1 MKAILSTLKLTLLLV
16 VASSCEKYI
25 DNPQRGTQTLDTYFQ
40 TSDECR
46 NFVNG
51 LYKRLLTHD
60 DWWQLQSSRLA
71 NEMATDDAWMGNTEQ
86 SSSDYNWAAF
96 YAITPT
102 SMGVL
107 GNVYPKRFENIS
119 NCNYAITRIVDAPL
133 GATEV
138 AELVAEAKFCRAYNY
153 LELVC
158 NFGGVPLVLEPIST
172 GEMTLTRAGRDE
184 VYEQIFKDLKEAAA
198 ALSYQT
204 AAQVQG
210 KATKGA
216 CQALLARAYL
226 FSGDYENAYIYADS
240 VIGSSI
246 YQLSS
251 NFLDIWSA
259 YPDKHNG
266 EEAIFELQS
275 SDDGEHEVGCQ
286 LSTLAGGRG
295 EKSSEFPSK
304 DASDVMDGWGWCMPT
319 SDLENC
325 YLSEGD
331 SVRRKSTIAKYM
343 EPVYGDEANNPTYYF
358 NPLANKSQRVV
369 RKFYIPVEIRR
380 TLVNKR
386 MNAPL
391 NIPLLR
397 LAEMYLTR
405 AEAGWYINKSAN
417 DIAAD
422 INIVRD
428 RAKLNPKNGLT
439 GFDLLYAIWKERRM
453 ELAFEGLRLY
463 DIRRQID
470 PATSKTVIEG
480 LMGPNGSFVKYNTQ
494 TSTDAAELGNL
505 VERQDKGILFD
516 PAKHLLWPIP
526 QSEIDRSM
534 KVVTQNPSYN

>member
-1 MKAILSTLKLTLLLV
+1 MKAILSTTTLALLLA

-40 TSDECR
+40 TGDECR
-46 NFVNG
+46 TFVNG

-86 SSSDYNWAAF
+86 SSGYTWAAF
-96 YAITPT
+96 YTITPT
-102 SMGVL
+102 SMDVL
-107 GNVYPKRFENIS
+107 GNLYPKRFENIS
-119 NCNYAITRIVDAPL
+119 NCNYAITKIADAPI
-133 GATEV
+133 
-138 AELVAEAKFCRAYNY
+138 AEAEAAALVAEAKFCRAYNY

-158 NFGGVPLVLEPIST
+158 NFGGVPLILEPIST
-172 GEMTLTRAGRDE
+172 GEMTLTRASRE
-184 VYEQIFKDLKEAAA
+184 AVYAQIFTDLREAAT
-198 ALSYQT
+198 ALTYQPP
-204 AAQVQG
+204 AQAQG

-216 CQALLARAYL
+216 CHALLARAYL
-226 FSGDYENAYIYADS
+226 FSSDYENAYLYADS
-240 VIGSSI
+240 VIRSNT
-246 YQLSS
+246 YQLCP
-251 NFLDIWSA
+251 NFLDVWSA
-259 YPDKHNG
+259 YADKHNG
-266 EEAIFELQS
+266 VESIFEQQS
-275 SDDGEHEVGCQ
+275 SDNSEYEVGCQ

-295 EKSSEFPSK
+295 EKASEFPSK
-304 DASDVMDGWGWCMPT
+304 DAADVMDGWGWCMPT

-343 EPVYGDEANNPTYYF
+343 EPVYGDEVNNPTYYF

-369 RKFYIPVEIRR
+369 RKYYIPVEIRR
-380 TLVNKR
+380 TLNSKR
-386 MNAPL
+386 LNAPL

-405 AEAGWYINKSAN
+405 AEAGWYINKSSGEIAN
-417 DIAAD
+417 D

-428 RAKLNPKNGLT
+428 RAKLNPKDGLT
-439 GFDLLYAIWKERRM
+439 GFDLLYAVWKERRM

-470 PATSKTVIEG
+470 PATQKTVIEG

-494 TSTDAAELGNL
+494 TSTDAAELSNL

-534 KVVTQNPSYN
+534 GTVTQNPRYN